1 MPLDD
6 AEKAQVMSR
15 LERMQSL
22 LAELE
27 RTQNDRARQTLRERL
42 HRELNA
48 AKKAVT
54 TFGTHDPV

>member
-1 MPLDD
+1 
-6 AEKAQVMSR
+6 MSR